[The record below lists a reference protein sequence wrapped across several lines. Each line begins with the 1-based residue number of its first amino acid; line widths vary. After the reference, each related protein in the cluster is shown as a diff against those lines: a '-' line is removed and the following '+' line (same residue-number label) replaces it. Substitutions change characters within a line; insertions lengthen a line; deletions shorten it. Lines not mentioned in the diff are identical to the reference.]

1 MADAL
6 GKVPVTVDSGEP
18 KKPLL
23 GLSFLENLSEMSM
36 LRQIGLLV
44 GLAASVAIGF
54 AVVLW
59 SQQPD
64 YRPLLG
70 SLAGM
75 DANQVMETLAAAD
88 ISYTVEPNSGALLVK
103 ADDLAR
109 ARLKLAGAGIAPADS
124 NVGFEILDK
133 DQGLGTSQFM
143 EATRYR

>member
-1 MADAL
+1 PE
-6 GKVPVTVDSGEP
+6 GG

-44 GLAASVAIGF
+44 GLAASVAMGF

-88 ISYTVEPNSGALLVK
+88 IAYTVEPNSGALLV
-103 ADDLAR
+103 
-109 ARLKLAGAGIAPADS
+109 
-124 NVGFEILDK
+124 
-133 DQGLGTSQFM
+133 
-143 EATRYR
+143 

>member
-1 MADAL
+1 MAEAVSN
-6 GKVPVTVDSGEP
+6 VPVPATPEAG

-36 LRQIGLLV
+36 LRQVGLLV

-70 SLAGM
+70 SLVGM

-88 ISYTVEPNSGALLVK
+88 IA
-103 ADDLAR
+103 
-109 ARLKLAGAGIAPADS
+109 
-124 NVGFEILDK
+124 
-133 DQGLGTSQFM
+133 
-143 EATRYR
+143 